1 MASAPLTTQASLRC
15 ILRKTPT
22 TSAFS
27 RAVIREIWNHDLTA
41 DEYQEYCKLY
51 ESYFTHI
58 YQDLSTAACSGDTQI
73 PDFNHEQILE
83 IVRTLKSQPCTK
95 LEAAQFF
102 QRSTGC
108 TDAGRIDRAINL
120 ASGFLVPLNFKS
132 VGGARR
138 GAVVSWENDDCLA
151 QTVTKGV
158 MMMANGSL
166 ASQNSCASCNSVW
179 AFSKSFNARQLTR
192 LAGFD
197 IIWTSNLLDHLLIQD
212 EDEKLKVHVFHHVK
226 VLENHLTIKKSV
238 LEGNPKEQNLTRA
251 HSSIIPPEL
260 ILETMDTLA
269 LMIPRADRRVRKWYR
284 QLQRP
289 YVLDPSVL
297 SLEYLKSENRRID
310 HFVFWGGRLRKL
322 KRAFDDHEP
331 HGPLQWWRDDRKPV
345 QWWTFWVAAL
355 VLALTIIFGFT
366 QSVTAILQLM
376 KS

>member
-41 DEYQEYCKLY
+41 DEYQEYRKLY

-73 PDFNHEQILE
+73 PDFTHEQILE

-138 GAVVSWENDDCLA
+138 GAVVSWGNDDCLA

-212 EDEKLKVHVFHHVK
+212 ED
-226 VLENHLTIKKSV
+226 
-238 LEGNPKEQNLTRA
+238 
-251 HSSIIPPEL
+251 
-260 ILETMDTLA
+260 
-269 LMIPRADRRVRKWYR
+269 
-284 QLQRP
+284 
-289 YVLDPSVL
+289 
-297 SLEYLKSENRRID
+297 
-310 HFVFWGGRLRKL
+310 
-322 KRAFDDHEP
+322 
-331 HGPLQWWRDDRKPV
+331 
-345 QWWTFWVAAL
+345 
-355 VLALTIIFGFT
+355 
-366 QSVTAILQLM
+366 
-376 KS
+376 